1 MISARPFA
9 IACAAFAAVSL
20 AGCSGNSAAESS
32 GDSAQAM
39 SRSTPARSG
48 APMKRHK
55 QDATKLSGEGFYAH
69 ILLRVARNAERHGDH
84 ATASTF
90 YRRARAFAPYDKD
103 ILMGLA
109 QSLEK
114 SGEALE
120 ASEVY
125 GAVLSEEEGHDSA
138 TAGLARTLEQL
149 AGRTGDGSTP
159 TAQKMEGGQMEGGQ
173 RDMAVQSEPVEQM
186 AEKTMDGGDALP
198 PAPEGATR
206 SLAAL
211 APEKPAGEM
220 KSGDDAAN
228 AGAGKP
234 KSKFRDVLEAVEW
247 KEDSAGSAQS
257 ASVKEPAGVDVAA
270 ATPATAVPGAMP
282 SPTPAPAP
290 MMSAPTIKPGGYR
303 LQLAAYGDKAR
314 AEKAR
319 SRLEAR
325 VKDLLGEISVTVEES
340 GKMYRVRTSSLGSRS
355 QASGMCA
362 RLKSRS
368 IGCFLVSPAKGA
380 RKAASKRPAK
390 AAPKKMAAA
399 SKPTPAPK
407 KAAKVQ
413 PPAPEASLP
422 PIPAPPQTK
431 AVSKKPTADTSKD
444 AVLGWS
450 DVMGKE
456 KK

>member
-39 SRSTPARSG
+39 PRSTPAQSG

-114 SGEALE
+114 SGEALD

-125 GAVLSEEEGHDSA
+125 GAVLSEEEGHDAA

-149 AGRTGDGSTP
+149 AGRTGGGSTP
-159 TAQKMEGGQMEGGQ
+159 TAQNMEGRRDMPAQPQ
-173 RDMAVQSEPVEQM
+173 RDMAVQSEPVEQI
-186 AEKTMDGGDALP
+186 AEKAMDGGDA
-198 PAPEGATR
+198 PAPASEGAAR
-206 SLAAL
+206 SIAAL

-228 AGAGKP
+228 AGAGKS
-234 KSKFRDVLEAVEW
+234 KSKFQDVLEAVEW
-247 KEDSAGSAQS
+247 KEDPAGSAQT
-257 ASVKEPAGVDVAA
+257 AAMKEPAGVDVAA
-270 ATPATAVPGAMP
+270 ATPATAVPGAIPNPM
-282 SPTPAPAP
+282 PTPP
-290 MMSAPTIKPGGYR
+290 MSAPAMKPGGYR
-303 LQLAAYGDKAR
+303 LQLAAYGDKTR

-319 SRLEAR
+319 SRLAAR
-325 VKDLLGEISVTVEES
+325 VKDLLGDISVTVEQS
-340 GKMYRVRTSSLGSRS
+340 GKMFRVRTSSLGSRS

-380 RKAASKRPAK
+380 RKAAGKRPVR
-390 AAPKKMAAA
+390 AAPKKIAAA
-399 SKPTPAPK
+399 SKPAPTPK
-407 KAAKVQ
+407 KTAKVQ
-413 PPAPEASLP
+413 PPFPEAPLP
-422 PIPAPPQTK
+422 PIPASPQTK
-431 AVSKKPTADTSKD
+431 AASKKPAAVTSKD

-450 DVMGKE
+450 DVMGKD